1 MKKFD
6 QFHDGFV
13 NGVLVEGAVAHVFL
27 ATYTGQ
33 QFVLAIEGLSGLKL
47 EEFREGNI
55 ILDVLTRDG
64 DELTIADVMELY
76 GYRDEVSALKN
87 LESVRDENLALLEI
101 NPSYGASLLA
111 LAKTIQLISREDW
124 VNGFFGLFHTGCA
137 LMPVSAPCF

>member
-1 MKKFD
+1 MRKFD

-55 ILDVLTRDG
+55 ILDALTRDG

-76 GYRDEVSALKN
+76 GYRDEVSALKK
-87 LESVRDENLALLEI
+87 LESVRDENLAVLEI

-111 LAKTIQLISREDW
+111 LAKTIRLFSREDW
-124 VNGFFGLFHTGCA
+124 VNGFLASSTQA
-137 LMPVSAPCF
+137 VP